1 VYNAPEAAGINGWK
15 SFDGQR
21 NRFVLID
28 NLTKSGMDKVHEA
41 IYSYYRE
48 GLDQMSDKFEVG
60 RGVVLNSLMTLQ
72 EVQEDNANTMVI
84 PILMQGKFTE
94 IAGIFSNANKSMK
107 KQLINTMA
115 VIDLTNLNKYK
126 EQLE

>member
-1 VYNAPEAAGINGWK
+1 MAGSPLMAKGIDL
-15 SFDGQR
+15 S
-21 NRFVLID
+21 ID
-28 NLTKSGMDKVHEA
+28 NLTKSGMEKLHDA

-48 GLDQMSDKFEVG
+48 GLDQMAEKFDIG
-60 RGVVLNSLMTLQ
+60 RGAVLNSLMTMQ
-72 EVQEDNANTMVI
+72 EVQEDNTNTMVI
-84 PILMQGKFTE
+84 PILMQGKYTE

-126 EQLE
+126 DKLE

>member
-1 VYNAPEAAGINGWK
+1 
-15 SFDGQR
+15 
-21 NRFVLID
+21 
-28 NLTKSGMDKVHEA
+28 
-41 IYSYYRE
+41 
-48 GLDQMSDKFEVG
+48 
-60 RGVVLNSLMTLQ
+60 
-72 EVQEDNANTMVI
+72 MVI